1 MKRVVLLFV
10 FLVGCSR
17 TELVYNPCLPDEKV
31 VFSGAPLCEPNNA
44 ISVCLDKG
52 GNNTVRYRNMD
63 ETLIEFDAD
72 VRKCAVA
79 YSGGGGIHL
88 TFTNEEDSF
97 EWWSVHTRGNN
108 SLNND
113 KGWIFKKDGVAAP
126 SPTQCSLTG
135 KPQLTSVTFD
145 DQYLPPVEEWNCEG
159 LWW

>member
-1 MKRVVLLFV
+1 MKRVVLIFV
-10 FLVGCSR
+10 VLGFSQIALGDD
-17 TELVYNPCLPDEKV
+17 LCLPKEKV

-63 ETLIEFDAD
+63 ETLIEFDAE
-72 VRKCAVA
+72 VRKCVVT

-97 EWWSVHTRGNN
+97 QWWSVNE
-108 SLNND
+108 D